1 MDVPARVVYISC
13 RIDFVQRSYAAAQ
26 LLSSAWPLLYKLS
39 NVSSRIVHVCNAD
52 RAAVRSTVENRSNS
66 VMRPADVLRWQ
77 VSRPVQQ
84 RVAELLRP
92 VHAELQERRQSSYAR
107 LKPISDGETKI
118 TV

>member
-1 MDVPARVVYISC
+1 M
-13 RIDFVQRSYAAAQ
+13 
-26 LLSSAWPLLYKLS
+26 
-39 NVSSRIVHVCNAD
+39 VHVRNAD
-52 RAAVRSTVENRSNS
+52 RAAVRSTVENRSKS